1 MNSNDESA
9 MSNGEKDIYSGLDEL
24 RQLTELLYIS
34 YLLSLK
40 AAENIKVGKKD
51 SLVFQ
56 LQNMKK
62 FLIQIQELQ
71 KNIELKCRIG

>member
-62 FLIQIQELQ
+62 FLIQIQDLQ

>member
-62 FLIQIQELQ
+62 FLIQIQDLQ
-71 KNIELKCRIG
+71 KNIELKCRIS